1 MDQSN
6 GDSRH
11 QGKGER
17 NEWNLVGQAG
27 SYSFTGSP
35 DVHVPFSEYP
45 VNSSVNHL
53 IGSLGVPSQWSES
66 PLSYLSVIQPSVQ
79 VGVQQITYE
88 PLNADYQE
96 DCFQGGGQDD
106 APRNVIDTTSENISG
121 VPHHAP
127 SDLHEYEHQGGHFYK
142 RREPNK
148 NNYCGYRCDGGEIVP
163 CCNELLN
170 GTTSQAMANHLLM
183 HIRKECPTSEDR
195 AKRPRETVVL
205 QPQQGKEEEEQVAW
219 QEEPPVKRNRPNP
232 QAESDAAQQPLGPA
246 QPSGG
251 LNVRSSSAP
260 LVQLVAQG
268 QPVPQHASHGLGSH
282 ALAPL
287 PQPQLLTQS
296 YAHHGG
302 LPEATYRHQESL
314 GNLLALVQGRLD
326 HEIQE
331 LNRFKLL
338 VQLFVQ
344 EREMWAVRD

>member
-1 MDQSN
+1 MLQ
-6 GDSRH
+6 R
-11 QGKGER
+11 
-17 NEWNLVGQAG
+17 A
-27 SYSFTGSP
+27 
-35 DVHVPFSEYP
+35 
-45 VNSSVNHL
+45 
-53 IGSLGVPSQWSES
+53 SQWHYLAGHGE
-66 PLSYLSVIQPSVQ
+66 PPAHAHQKRVSYLRGPR
-79 VGVQQITYE
+79 
-88 PLNADYQE
+88 QE
-96 DCFQGGGQDD
+96 ASRNSCSAAAAGEGGRG
-106 APRNVIDTTSENISG
+106 ASRV
-121 VPHHAP
+121 A
-127 SDLHEYEHQGGHFYK
+127 
-142 RREPNK
+142 RR
-148 NNYCGYRCDGGEIVP
+148 
-163 CCNELLN
+163 
-170 GTTSQAMANHLLM
+170 A
-183 HIRKECPTSEDR
+183 
-195 AKRPRETVVL
+195 
-205 QPQQGKEEEEQVAW
+205 
-219 QEEPPVKRNRPNP
+219 PVKRNRPNP

-246 QPSGG
+246 QPSGR